1 MTAAI
6 QTHNLSKRYG
16 DVLAVD
22 GVNLRVDRGEIYA
35 FLGLNGAGKTTT
47 IRAMLGMIRPS
58 TGGVS
63 LFGEPIR
70 HGGRGPWRRVGHLV
84 ETPAAYPELT
94 VRENLGPGGCTA
106 LPKRAPQRASSNGSG
121 CPIMPAARP
130 ALSASRPAKLYR
142 GGVDVCGWPG
152 GHLWRVAQ
160 RRPGTLNEL
169 FYFSWLPG
177 SLYQKPVFSPRAENG
192 FLIFV
197 KFDI

>member
-1 MTAAI
+1 MATRHFWGQNTFSSIAPIILANAPAIAGLSFRHILGEQDADALYTKMTAAI

-70 HGGRGPWRRVGHLV
+70 HGGPRPVAKGRPSRGDAGGLSRADRARELGARRLHGV
-84 ETPAAYPELT
+84 AQASA
-94 VRENLGPGGCTA
+94 TA
-106 LPKRAPQRASSNGSG
+106 RVIERFGLSDYAG
-121 CPIMPAARP
+121 RP
-130 ALSASRPAKLYR
+130 AR
-142 GGVDVCGWPG
+142 
-152 GHLWRVAQ
+152 AQ
-160 RRPGTLNEL
+160 RKSACKAM
-169 FYFSWLPG
+169 SWW
-177 SLYQKPVFSPRAENG
+177 R
-192 FLIFV
+192 
-197 KFDI
+197 

>member
-35 FLGLNGAGKTTT
+35 FLGLNGAGKTITV
-47 IRAMLGMIRPS
+47 RAILGMIRPS

-63 LFGEPIR
+63 LFGEPIG

-94 VRENLGPGGCTA
+94 VRENLARRLQHGVAQASATA
-106 LPKRAPQRASSNGSG
+106 RVIERFGLSAYAG
-121 CPIMPAARP
+121 RP
-130 ALSASRPAKLYR
+130 AR
-142 GGVDVCGWPG
+142 
-152 GHLWRVAQ
+152 AQ
-160 RRPGTLNEL
+160 RKSACIAI
-169 FYFSWLPG
+169 SWW
-177 SLYQKPVFSPRAENG
+177 R
-192 FLIFV
+192 
-197 KFDI
+197 